1 MADDQGDGTVAL
13 IDLRSHRAH
22 TLRATN
28 GDKAD
33 ALAFFPD
40 GGTLAIGG
48 TDGTVTLW
56 DVRSR
61 SPVRKLRFSDQV
73 WWVAVSPDGERI
85 AVQTQSQG
93 ATNSTVEVR
102 DVDSGN
108 VLFSHHLANGSGD
121 EFYRGGVSFS
131 PDGQH
136 VAALGCCQPGTT
148 IQVWDA
154 RSGEE
159 LFSPEVENAT
169 SFAFSLDGRLLGA
182 TTADG
187 KVFLIDAHDG
197 RRVGPPIDA
206 SGDVISQISFS
217 PDSRLFAVSSNDLTA
232 TLWDIQTR
240 KRIGNTFPIEPGVVP
255 SAQFAANGDLIIDY
269 LAKATVWPTDLQAWV
284 RYACQVAGRDLTR
297 AEWLDLLPDRPYHHV
312 CPQ

>member
-1 MADDQGDGTVAL
+1 
-13 IDLRSHRAH
+13 
-22 TLRATN
+22 
-28 GDKAD
+28 
-33 ALAFFPD
+33 
-40 GGTLAIGG
+40 
-48 TDGTVTLW
+48 
-56 DVRSR
+56 
-61 SPVRKLRFSDQV
+61 VRKLRFSDQV

-108 VLFSHHLANGSGD
+108 VLFSHDLPNGSGE

-131 PDGQH
+131 PDGKH

-159 LFSPEVENAT
+159 LFRPEVENAT
-169 SFAFSLDGRLLGA
+169 SFAFSSDGRLLGA

-240 KRIGNTFPIEPGVVP
+240 KRIGNTFPTEPGVVP

-284 RYACQVAGRDLTR
+284 RYACQVAGRDLT
-297 AEWLDLLPDRPYHHV
+297 AVEWIDLLPGRPYQHV